1 MSEAGRPA
9 HRLFSYGT
17 LRQPAVQLANFG
29 RQLEGAADAAIGYRL
44 ASVTIDDPRVIAESG
59 AAIHPIMVATGDPAD
74 RIAGTVFRLSE
85 AELAAADAYEVD
97 AYVRVAVP
105 LASGGE
111 AWAYVQADV

>member
-1 MSEAGRPA
+1 MNQAEDPA

-29 RQLEGAADAAIGYRL
+29 RRLAGAADAVLGYRL
-44 ASVTIDDPRVIAESG
+44 ASVAIDDPEVVAESG
-59 AAIHPIMVATGDPAD
+59 ASVHPIMVATGDPAD
-74 RIAGTVFRLSE
+74 RIAGTVFLLSE

-111 AWAYVQADV
+111 AWAYVQANV